1 MSLSPDAVRENENAR
16 RMRDFNRAFAH
27 ARYLQFD
34 EPEPPLLLTADG
46 TERRYVLR
54 ASGARNKLRP
64 APGRIGAGPDRWG
77 YHMVT
82 AADEYQPGEFFHDPA
97 TGGVWCRVEAPSEA
111 GSFQPVWLRVT

>member
-1 MSLSPDAVRENENAR
+1 
-16 RMRDFNRAFAH
+16 MRDFNRAFAH

-46 TERRYVLR
+46 IERRYVLR
-54 ASGARNKLRP
+54 ASGARNLRP